1 MKNYKLD
8 TKKIISTLVAA
19 GVLASGTAV
28 FAEYYP
34 EKTADPNLDYTTT
47 SATDGEAVNNGSE
60 SEVTYNGAT
69 IPAVPVVNVDG
80 HKMVPLRYVMEF
92 LNFVVV
98 WNEED
103 QKIQCLRGAQEFG
116 MNIGLDSYYFSKM
129 MPVSFG
135 IAPSL
140 VDGETTY
147 VPVEFLTNLVGVDVY
162 EGGDDYVIVVEP
174 ADVTLN
180 SIEKGE
186 DENSVLSVQDA
197 RLGEVIVRVSED
209 TILKDGDKELDL
221 NTLVDGQELKI
232 GYGAAMTLSLPP
244 QTTAISIET
253 VGTDRSGEADGEDA
267 PNVID
272 SVPYEG
278 TITAVEEDRIIIDDN
293 GIERA
298 LMVYDDTVITRGND
312 KRIYKLADLTVGS
325 KVKGNRSAIETRSIP
340 PISNVDNVEIVELVE
355 E

>member
-1 MKNYKLD
+1 
-8 TKKIISTLVAA
+8 
-19 GVLASGTAV
+19 
-28 FAEYYP
+28 
-34 EKTADPNLDYTTT
+34 
-47 SATDGEAVNNGSE
+47 
-60 SEVTYNGAT
+60 
-69 IPAVPVVNVDG
+69 
-80 HKMVPLRYVMEF
+80 MVPLRYVMEF
-92 LNFVVV
+92 LNFEVV

-147 VPVEFLTNLVGVDVY
+147 VPVEFLTDLVGVDVY

-253 VGTDRSGEADGEDA
+253 VGTERSGEVNGEDT
-267 PNVID
+267 PDVID